1 MSSIKYGHFLA
12 FSKAILSTKILVLSY
27 LQTFYITIRNEYD
40 VWKKKHAFPL
50 MNGNPIRA
58 NRPAYKT
65 NQLLEVGR
73 NLKMIMIKKK
83 I

>member
-1 MSSIKYGHFLA
+1 MS
-12 FSKAILSTKILVLSY
+12 
-27 LQTFYITIRNEYD
+27 E
-40 VWKKKHAFPL
+40 KKHAFPL
-50 MNGNPIRA
+50 MNGNPIRD

-83 I
+83 YGNCSFN